1 MANIKFTLRNTNT
14 EKEQTVYIT
23 ARFGQNEKLMY
34 ATPLKVS
41 FKFWDESKQR
51 VKNSKY
57 CYYKDDTNSAI
68 TSIESKVK
76 MFIAEAAQKGIILT
90 KDSLRI
96 FLDVSFGKKR
106 PLANTFHAFF
116 EEYIRLCD
124 TKISSVKAGQKIS
137 TDTKSKYV
145 RTYYYLKEFEKAR
158 NIRLEFDRIDQ
169 DLMADFVAYLQ
180 SLNLAANTISDKV
193 MRLKAV
199 MNAANDRELTNNKKY
214 KAFKYAME
222 SNFSIALNESEL
234 DKLYG
239 FDFSY
244 NSKLEKARD
253 MFLIGCW
260 TGLRFSDFTRI
271 RKENIRD
278 GMLTIIQQKTN
289 EPVTIPLHPVFL
301 RIWEKYNGLLP
312 TKISAASFDRYLKK
326 LCQKAGLVDHVLKS
340 ITKGGKRCTSVY
352 EKWQLIS
359 AHTARRSFA
368 TNLYKSGFP
377 SISIMAITG
386 HKTESSF
393 LRYIKVSK
401 EEHAKLLMLHW
412 QKNGNLLKV
421 L

>member
-90 KDSLRI
+90 KDSLRN

-214 KAFKYAME
+214 KAFKCAME

-234 DKLYG
+234 DRLYG

-244 NSKLEKARD
+244 NPKLEKARD
-253 MFLIGCW
+253 IFLIGCW

-278 GMLTIIQQKTN
+278 GMLTIVQQKTN
-289 EPVTIPLHPVFL
+289 ESVTIPLHPVFL

-312 TKISAASFDRYLKK
+312 SKISAASFDRYLKK

-340 ITKGGKRCTSVY
+340 ITKGGKRCTSY
-352 EKWQLIS
+352 WRNYKFFIS
-359 AHTARRSFA
+359 D
-368 TNLYKSGFP
+368 
-377 SISIMAITG
+377 
-386 HKTESSF
+386 
-393 LRYIKVSK
+393 
-401 EEHAKLLMLHW
+401 
-412 QKNGNLLKV
+412 
-421 L
+421 